1 MTQENKQLLLKDLCA
16 RLPYG
21 VKYCRDSWNYELDQ
35 EMSVV
40 EVLEDI
46 DKEGYINYYKV
57 YKVDD
62 IKPYLRPMS
71 SMTEEEI
78 KEYRNLSDEIIG
90 RYGPYNHEFIA
101 HCVRLG
107 IKPDNPHECVDDFLN
122 MEAIDWLNAHHFD
135 YRIDPSTGKTLIESN
150 LALEAPEGMYYG

>member
-1 MTQENKQLLLKDLCA
+1 MTREEKQILLKDLSA

-21 VKYCRDSWNYELDQ
+21 VKYCRDSWNYEWDQ

-46 DKEGYINYYKV
+46 DKDGYINYHKV

-71 SMTEEEI
+71 SMTGSERIIYEELSLYYEEFG
-78 KEYRNLSDEIIG
+78 EYVPTLETFN
-90 RYGPYNHEFIA
+90 
-101 HCVRLG
+101 
-107 IKPDNPHECVDDFLN
+107 
-122 MEAIDWLNAHHFD
+122 WLNEHHFD
-135 YRIDPSTGKTLIESN
+135 YRGLIEKG
-150 LALEAPEGMYYG
+150 LALEAPKDMYKTE